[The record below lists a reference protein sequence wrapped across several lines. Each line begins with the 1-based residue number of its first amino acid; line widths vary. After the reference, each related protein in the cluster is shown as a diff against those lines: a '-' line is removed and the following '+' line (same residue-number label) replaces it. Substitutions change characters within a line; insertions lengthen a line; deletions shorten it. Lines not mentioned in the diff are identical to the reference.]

1 MDFSYTLILELALL
15 GLCTGFL
22 AGLLGIGGGM
32 MMVPFLTLILTARN
46 YPEQHV
52 IKMAVATSLATI
64 CFTSLA
70 SVRAHHSRGAV
81 RWAIVRQLVP
91 GIVLGSLLGAQLA
104 AALPARILG
113 YLFAGFVVFSATQMF
128 LNRKPHAS
136 RTLPGAAG
144 MFGVGNLIGALS
156 SLVGAGGAFIS
167 VPFMTWC
174 NVAIHNAVATSA
186 ALGFPIAVAGTIGFA
201 VAGWGLQ
208 DMPAG
213 AIGYLYWPAFLVLSV
228 ASISTAPL
236 GARVAHNMEVAPL
249 KRVFAI
255 VLYALASYFILR

>member
-1 MDFSYTLILELALL
+1 MDFSLTLILELALL

-22 AGLLGIGGGM
+22 AGLLGLGGGM
-32 MMVPFLTLILTARN
+32 MMVPFLTIILTARA

-70 SVRAHHSRGAV
+70 SVRAHHRRGAV
-81 RWAIVRQLVP
+81 RWDIVRVLAP
-91 GIVLGSLLGAQLA
+91 GIVLGAFLGSQMA
-104 AALPARILG
+104 AALPARLLG
-113 YLFAGFVVFSATQMF
+113 YLFAGFVAFSATQLF
-128 LNRKPHAS
+128 LNRKPKPS
-136 RTLPGAAG
+136 RVLPGTRG
-144 MFGVGNLIGALS
+144 MFGVGNLIGVLS

-186 ALGFPIAVAGTIGFA
+186 ALGFPIAFAGSVGYL
-201 VAGWGLQ
+201 VAGWNLP
-208 DMPAG
+208 DMPRG
-213 AIGYLYWPAFLVLSV
+213 ALGYLYWPGFLVLSC
-228 ASISTAPL
+228 ASMLTAPL
-236 GARVAHNMEVAPL
+236 GARVAHSMEVAPL
-249 KRVFAI
+249 KRVFAF